1 MMKRSIIEKMDKENP
16 PMIIHPLCMWDYNED
31 MVLETITKVGWKP
44 PKLNDSNSTN
54 CRLNSL
60 ACYNHLE
67 KYGIHPYAFDIA
79 GIVRNGDMSREAG
92 LEKLNQELSQPLV
105 NEVAQELKVKAG
117 PLKKLCS

>member
-1 MMKRSIIEKMDKENP
+1 M
-16 PMIIHPLCMWDYNED
+16 HGTANED